1 MENLVIGSIVHANV
15 AAGTGEDWYWT
26 QPLEGEWLLETAYYV
41 AGTTRATDGTN
52 YTTMALKQSST
63 TLGSLT
69 NNSTGGAAF
78 TAGTARAFTLTGGT
92 ALQFGKGDVLT
103 LNKTDAGTG
112 TAMDGTLSFSLRRIG

>member
-26 QPLEGEWLLETAYYV
+26 QPLEGEWYLETAYYV
-41 AGTTRATDGTN
+41 PGTTRATDAAN
-52 YTTMALKQSST
+52 YTTMALKQGAT

-78 TAGTARAFTLTGGT
+78 TAGTARAFTLSGGNDRQ
-92 ALQFGKGDVLT
+92 LGKGDVLI
-103 LNKTDAGTG
+103 LNKADTGTG
-112 TAMDGTLSFSLRRIG
+112 TALDGTLSFSLHRIA